1 MKVVEVSQGIFRI
14 ESTLGVRRICQWICS
29 GSDRLL
35 LVDTGIHG
43 SVADVIEP
51 ALSELGFEPADLT
64 DVVISHADVDH
75 YGGNGEL
82 RELGVTARIAC
93 HPLDRPLIESWNT
106 IADERYL
113 WYNRF
118 GLAYDEDTL
127 AWLHGAAGHDTAVDA
142 TIQGGDSIDLGGIVL
157 EVLDLPGHTEGHI
170 GLWHPGS
177 GTAIVVDSVLE
188 SGLYDIEG
196 NLISPPPYV
205 TLNGYRET
213 IGKLKNL
220 GAQRLETAHY
230 PPVEGAA
237 AEEFLDASYAFTEQL
252 DESCAGHLTAQPR
265 SLPELTS
272 AIDAEIGPF
281 SEMAVE
287 LSRSIHAHLSQME
300 SQGKARQ
307 EDSPAGQATWVS
319 TGS

>member
-1 MKVVEVSQGIFRI
+1 MKVVEVSEGIFRI
-14 ESTLGVRRICQWICS
+14 ESTLGVRRICQWVCS

-35 LVDTGIHG
+35 LVDSGIHG

-51 ALSELGFEPADLT
+51 ALRELGFRPTDLT

-82 RELGVTARIAC
+82 RALGVTAEIAC

-118 GLAYDEDTL
+118 GLAYDKDTL
-127 AWLHGAAGHDTAVDA
+127 AWLHGAAGRDTAVDS
-142 TIQGGDSIDLGGIVL
+142 TIKGGDSIDLGGIVL
-157 EVLDLPGHTEGHI
+157 EVLDLPGHTEGHM
-170 GLWHPGS
+170 GLWHSNS
-177 GTAIVVDSVLE
+177 GTAIVVDAVLE
-188 SGLYDIEG
+188 YGLYDVGG

-205 TLNGYRET
+205 TLDGYRAT
-213 IGKLKNL
+213 IEKLRIL

-230 PPVEGAA
+230 PAMEGESVEN
-237 AEEFLDASYAFTEQL
+237 FLDASYAFTEQL
-252 DESCAGHLTAQPR
+252 EASCARQLTEQPR
-265 SLPELTS
+265 SLPELAS
-272 AIDAEIGPF
+272 VIDGEIGPF

-287 LSRSIHAHLSQME
+287 LSRSIHSHLSHME
-300 SQGKARQ
+300 SQGTARRAKSA
-307 EDSPAGQATWVS
+307 DGQTAWVTAES
-319 TGS
+319 

>member
-1 MKVVEVSQGIFRI
+1 MKVVEVSEGIYRI
-14 ESTLGVRRICQWICS
+14 ESTLGVRRICQWVCS

-43 SVADVIEP
+43 SVTEVIEP
-51 ALSELGFEPADLT
+51 ALSELGFEPSDLT
-64 DVVISHADVDH
+64 DVLISHADVDH

-82 RELGVTARIAC
+82 RALGVSAEIAC
-93 HPLDRPLIESWNT
+93 HPLDRPLIENWNT

-118 GLAYDEDTL
+118 GLAYDEETL
-127 AWLHGAAGHDTAVDA
+127 AWLHAAAGPDTAIDS

-157 EVLDLPGHTEGHI
+157 EVMDLPGHTEGHI
-170 GLWHPGS
+170 GLWHSES

-188 SGLYDIEG
+188 QGLYDIDG

-205 TLNGYRET
+205 TLDGYRQT
-213 IGKLKNL
+213 IEKLRQL
-220 GAQRLETAHY
+220 GAHKLETAHY
-230 PPVEGAA
+230 PPVEGQAA
-237 AEEFLDASYAFTEQL
+237 KEFLDASYAFTEQL
-252 DESCAGHLTAQPR
+252 DESCSRQITGQPR
-265 SLPELTS
+265 SLPEL
-272 AIDAEIGPF
+272 AALVDAEIGPF

-287 LSRSIHAHLSQME
+287 LSRSIHAHLSRME
-300 SQGKARQ
+300 AQGRAQ
-307 EDSPAGQATWVS
+307 QDESGTGQTTWVS